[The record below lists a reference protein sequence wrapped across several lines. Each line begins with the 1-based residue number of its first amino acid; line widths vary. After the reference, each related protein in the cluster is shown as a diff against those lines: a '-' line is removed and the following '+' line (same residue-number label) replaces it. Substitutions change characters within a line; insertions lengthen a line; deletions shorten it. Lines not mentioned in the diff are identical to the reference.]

1 MLAKCRCGLRTCGAL
16 LLLFGII
23 GTIVGMVNVF
33 ATETGDSAVLGVKAQ
48 ALSKEADHIAFAKDM
63 HIPHRACL
71 ALIGTQ
77 NHLEEITMRVQ
88 HLNKMQNFKF
98 DHRYLVF
105 DTRGV
110 QVSPQMQS
118 IADEL
123 VRENSVD
130 TWTTV
135 DYSPS
140 YKLSVNRTAEWNDSI
155 ATRQSSGHGVS
166 FDDAQTDD
174 VQLAFYFAI
183 DKCAAHGSPYVAIFQ
198 LDQILYSAPNVSWV
212 EDAIDVLERNQDLVL
227 VSPAFPGF
235 ESRKLRQRPTTR
247 PIAKANSGQLYGSV
261 EAEDTTCQHPY
272 TLPGRAILLST
283 KRYRKL
289 PPRNSVKEH
298 RCGGQLVRGKPCR
311 SIPYVRS
318 CGGMRTWE
326 AALECVICNG
336 ERLQQGSLKD
346 WHRAWSQHAP
356 LTSVRHDL
364 SKLRADIA
372 SIERGQ
378 YPAMMGPEYHG
389 VSDFLILAG

>member
-1 MLAKCRCGLRTCGAL
+1 
-16 LLLFGII
+16 
-23 GTIVGMVNVF
+23 MVNVF

-98 DHRYLVF
+98 DHRYL
-105 DTRGV
+105 
-110 QVSPQMQS
+110 
-118 IADEL
+118 L

-198 LDQILYSAPNVSWV
+198 LDQILYSAPN
-212 EDAIDVLERNQDLVL
+212 
-227 VSPAFPGF
+227 
-235 ESRKLRQRPTTR
+235 
-247 PIAKANSGQLYGSV
+247 
-261 EAEDTTCQHPY
+261 HPY

-364 SKLRADIA
+364 SKLRADHEHIFPSGMRDQPTAVQERRCEMHVSKSLAMSGWSDPGRMALLAESGIHMRGSWTGLMDHLIA
-372 SIERGQ
+372 ASLNAR
-378 YPAMMGPEYHG
+378 
-389 VSDFLILAG
+389 